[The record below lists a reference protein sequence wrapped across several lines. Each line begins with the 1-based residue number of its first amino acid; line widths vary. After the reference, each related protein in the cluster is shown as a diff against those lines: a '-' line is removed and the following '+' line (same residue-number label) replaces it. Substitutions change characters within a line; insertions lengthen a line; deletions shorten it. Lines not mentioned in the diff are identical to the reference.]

1 MSKAHRGKGILD
13 QVKKGRG
20 TCPRCNNGNIKVLYE
35 HEIDGQKMT
44 VCKYCNAFI
53 KNNPPP
59 KPVVEEAPAP
69 EPVAEEAPATEAVA
83 EETTSEET
91 PAEEAAE

>member
-1 MSKAHRGKGILD
+1 MSKAHRGKGIKD
-13 QVKKGRG
+13 QVKSGRG
-20 TCPRCNNGNIKVLYE
+20 TCPRCNNENIKVLYE

-44 VCKYCNAFI
+44 VCKFCNANI

-69 EPVAEEAPATEAVA
+69 AAEEAVEAPATEEAPA
-83 EETTSEET
+83 EETS
-91 PAEEAAE
+91 AE

>member
-13 QVKKGRG
+13 LVNKGRG
-20 TCPRCNNGNIKVLYE
+20 TCPVTGTKNIKLLYE
-35 HEIDGQKMT
+35 HEIDGVKVM
-44 VCKYCNAFI
+44 VSKYGHAHI

-69 EPVAEEAPATEAVA
+69 APEAEAEA
-83 EETTSEET
+83 
-91 PAEEAAE
+91 